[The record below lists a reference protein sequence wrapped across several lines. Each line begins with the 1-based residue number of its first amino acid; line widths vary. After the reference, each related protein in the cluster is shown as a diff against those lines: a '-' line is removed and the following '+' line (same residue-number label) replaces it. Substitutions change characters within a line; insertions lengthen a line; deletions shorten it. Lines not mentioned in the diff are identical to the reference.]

1 MSQVPIIFENLITH
15 RATTRMLSRVPCVN
29 ELIVLC
35 IDSPEEETFEV
46 KEVIHIADISDE
58 DQPVA
63 IVRAR

>member
-1 MSQVPIIFENLITH
+1 
-15 RATTRMLSRVPCVN
+15 MLSRVPCVN